1 MPMLLR
7 SKLHRM
13 PTFPQ
18 GPGHIIAS
26 GEAPVKD
33 IARFVLRIMLNWAI
47 LKFGRVAC

>member
-18 GPGHIIAS
+18 GLGYIVVS
-26 GEAPVKD
+26 GEASVKD
-33 IARFVLRIMLNWAI
+33 VTRFVLRNMLNWAI